1 MADTKLIVITGA
13 TGAQGGGVVNIMKR
27 TPGWRVRAVTR
38 NPESDAAKKLSADGT
53 VEVVRADYDDETS
66 LLNAFSGAT
75 AIFAVTN
82 FWEPLFRL
90 GASQHEA
97 GAIEERQAMNIA
109 RAAAQIPTLEHYI
122 WSTQPSAKDATDGEL
137 EVPHMDCKARVDARI
152 KQELPDLAQKTTFL
166 YVGYYPSNMAIF
178 PMMRPS
184 EDPTTGEYT
193 QALATNPDALI
204 LVAGDMSVNPGI
216 WVRQILAAGPVAHG
230 KYTCMALERLSFR
243 QMMDRW
249 CAVTGRRGYV
259 KQVTE
264 EEWTKNWGVAAREM
278 AVQFRF
284 GERCDPWAKREGD
297 GKEFITPEE
306 LGIEEREVIGFEQTI
321 RGLVERGLVV

>member
-1 MADTKLIVITGA
+1 
-13 TGAQGGGVVNIMKR
+13 
-27 TPGWRVRAVTR
+27 
-38 NPESDAAKKLSADGT
+38 
-53 VEVVRADYDDETS
+53 
-66 LLNAFSGAT
+66 
-75 AIFAVTN
+75 
-82 FWEPLFRL
+82 
-90 GASQHEA
+90 
-97 GAIEERQAMNIA
+97 
-109 RAAAQIPTLEHYI
+109 
-122 WSTQPSAKDATDGEL
+122 
-137 EVPHMDCKARVDARI
+137 
-152 KQELPDLAQKTTFL
+152 
-166 YVGYYPSNMAIF
+166 
-178 PMMRPS
+178 
-184 EDPTTGEYT
+184 
-193 QALATNPDALI
+193 
-204 LVAGDMSVNPGI
+204 MSVNPGI